1 MKFSI
6 TFCTCL
12 SLLFAS
18 LFSSAASLEDLRPML
33 NSLENS
39 ASSYGAEQVADLIS
53 SSSSPAEKA
62 QLIRIQAIF
71 SLLKNRNE
79 AGVLQNNLSNTYP
92 SQNFSFL
99 GKLMDLSVED
109 LKEQLAL
116 EIHLLASTL
125 LADEEKAE
133 GFTPHTLDTKIFTA
147 AGNTASPKTPAK
159 EASTPTTQNNATP
172 KTDSAPVDPLYT
184 KIKAAI
190 ADLKNNENGNIMILG
205 KASFET
211 DKPILQGALVRVAL
225 LGFIKNKYSKTSTF
239 VSNVNK
245 KLNPSFTSFI
255 KSDAF
260 YTLCAS
266 CNGGGDH
273 VRDCRDCDEGKCPN
287 PKCRNGQLVYK
298 GLNNKMVKK
307 PCPVCKGTKNCTKCA
322 GAGSTAIRCT
332 KCSGKGRKHTNE
344 QVPDMFVEAVLQLDS
359 IIDQFIATGDA
370 IDEISL
376 REQQAAE
383 AKLQA
388 IENKRRDE
396 AEKKR
401 QAALDKLKRQEEAE
415 KRQAEQDAEATDMI
429 TLSEEDIT
437 NKGRT
442 PGYLTHIVGEFV
454 NQLQVQQRRTGFK
467 MASKVLARPPEEENN
482 NKTTIYMTASEEL
495 IGTEKGVRNQMID
508 GLYRFWILRCQ
519 SNGVASEEGAQF
531 IVRKPDGTTL
541 STSVGGKT
549 TYK

>member
-1 MKFSI
+1 
-6 TFCTCL
+6 
-12 SLLFAS
+12 
-18 LFSSAASLEDLRPML
+18 ML

-92 SQNFSFL
+92 SENFSFL

-109 LKEQLAL
+109 LQAQLAL

-125 LADEEKAE
+125 LADEEKSQ

-147 AGNTASPKTPAK
+147 AGNTP
-159 EASTPTTQNNATP
+159 TQNNPTSTTP
-172 KTDSAPVDPLYT
+172 TPFEKNTTTAKTDSAPADPLYT

-190 ADLKNNENGNIMILG
+190 ADLKNNENGSIMIIA

-211 DKPILQGALVRVAL
+211 KKPILQGALIRVAI
-225 LGFIKNKYSKTSTF
+225 LGFIKNKYNKTSTF

-260 YTLCAS
+260 YTLCSS
-266 CNGGGDH
+266 CNGSGDH

-287 PKCRNGQLVYK
+287 PKCKNGQLVYK
-298 GLNNKMVKK
+298 GLNNKLVKK
-307 PCPVCKGTKNCTKCA
+307 PCPVCKGTKNCAKCA

-332 KCSGKGRKHTNE
+332 KCSGKGRKYTTE
-344 QVPDMFVEAVLQLDS
+344 QVPEMFVEAVLQLDS
-359 IIDQFIATGDA
+359 IIDQFISTGDA
-370 IDEISL
+370 IDEIAL
-376 REQQAAE
+376 REQQATESKRLAT
-383 AKLQA
+383 
-388 IENKRRDE
+388 ENKRRDDAE
-396 AEKKR
+396 AKR
-401 QAALDKLKRQEEAE
+401 QAALDKIERQEEAE
-415 KRQAEQDAEATDMI
+415 KRQDAQEAEATDMI
-429 TLSEEDIT
+429 TLSEEDMT

-442 PGYLTHIVGEFV
+442 PEYLTLIVGEFV

-467 MASKVLARPPEEENN
+467 MASKVLARPPEAENN
-482 NKTTIYMTASEEL
+482 SKTTLYMTASEEL
-495 IGTEKGVRNQMID
+495 IATEKGVRDQIID
-508 GLYRFWILRCQ
+508 GLYRYWILRCQ
-519 SNGVASEEGAQF
+519 SNGVASEAGAQL
-531 IVRKPDGTTL
+531 IVRKPDGSTL
-541 STSVGGKT
+541 ATSVGGKT